1 MTEEGAAKHCSTK
14 LATYLKAQ
22 SLKALPQ
29 PATPHSLPQPAT
41 SSPPLPTVAPR
52 TAHGGSRPLTLRSSA
67 GTGACPSPG
76 EEPRGAAGAHRSAGC
91 PRWRG
96 SAARRRNDTGSPRTH
111 PEWKPWRPA
120 APGTRTPRRSLP
132 PTLTWP
138 ASRDRKVAHRACSA
152 AVGPA
157 PPGARGGGCREGRAN
172 AAVTWRPRG
181 RYR

>member
-1 MTEEGAAKHCSTK
+1 M
-14 LATYLKAQ
+14 
-22 SLKALPQ
+22 
-29 PATPHSLPQPAT
+29 PHSLPQPAT
-41 SSPPLPTVAPR
+41 SSSPLPTVAPR
-52 TAHGGSRPLTLRSSA
+52 TAHGGSRPLTPRSSA

-91 PRWRG
+91 PRWRD

-138 ASRDRKVAHRACSA
+138 ASRDRKAAHRACSA

-172 AAVTWRPRG
+172 PAVTWRPRG
-181 RYR
+181 R